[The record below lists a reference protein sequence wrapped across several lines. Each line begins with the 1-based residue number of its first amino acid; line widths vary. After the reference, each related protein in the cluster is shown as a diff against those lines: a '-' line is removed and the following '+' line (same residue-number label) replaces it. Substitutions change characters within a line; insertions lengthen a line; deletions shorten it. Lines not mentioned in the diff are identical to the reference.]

1 MTDTVLSPRN
11 TVMNKTES
19 SSPND
24 ISTGRWE
31 KEVKEE
37 RKTKTEIDTGFPYQ
51 DLKPQPR
58 LNHSMSENLTLTY
71 LLTVP
76 PELH

>member
-37 RKTKTEIDTGFPYQ
+37 RKAKTEIDTGFPYQ
-51 DLKPQPR
+51 NLKPQPR
-58 LNHSMSENLTLTY
+58 LNHSMSENLTLI
-71 LLTVP
+71 
-76 PELH
+76 H